1 MGTTNLTHKKVSGKT
16 INSAG
21 SILITGKTLMSD
33 ILSPVAKN
41 MTPPQEEKLLNI
53 AGEMYDITN
62 VAEK

>member
-1 MGTTNLTHKKVSGKT
+1 
-16 INSAG
+16 
-21 SILITGKTLMSD
+21 MSD